1 MAYTGASAA
10 ILSNYSEVLKVYYLP
25 AIQEQL
31 QNENILTSI
40 IDVNEEDVSGKSAT
54 IECHYGRSNG
64 GGSVAD
70 GGALPEADYQKFKTC
85 TVPMRYHYGRVTFSG
100 PTIAATRDE
109 KGSYARVIDT
119 EIRGIATDTKKES
132 NRQMWGA
139 GYGVLARWATGATTT
154 ITVNKLYRGNALGG
168 DGFGSTFGGK
178 YFDEFSNNVMVN
190 QTSMSSSSSA
200 IMTVGSTN
208 GVVSAVDKTTSTLV
222 DTLTQTTD
230 NGNGVV
236 GDWYCRK
243 GSARTVTNATAA
255 GYQRLEMMGIR
266 GIVSDNDLD
275 EINCF
280 TASYSGLAVNDPL
293 QGLDVSTYPWWKAQ
307 VDKHPSGRYAGQRA
321 LTLKLMQKKFDM
333 TEQAAGKDYG
343 PDVIITTRSIRREY
357 LDRMQ
362 ADRRN
367 VNTMTLDGGWT
378 ALDYNGIPL
387 LVDNDAIDGEM
398 YFLTTK
404 DLVVFRMSDWD
415 WMTKDG
421 AVLSRITG
429 YDAYEAV
436 LFRYAELAC
445 RRRNS
450 QGVLADL
457 AYEPDR

>member
-1 MAYTGASAA
+1 MAYDGTNAA

-31 QNENILTSI
+31 QNENILSSL

-64 GGSVAD
+64 GGSIAD
-70 GGALPEADYQKFKTC
+70 GGALPDADFQKLKTC
-85 TVPMRYHYGRVTFSG
+85 TCPMRYHMGRVTFSG

-119 EIRGIATDTKKES
+119 EIKGIATDTKKEN

-154 ITVNKLYRGNALGG
+154 ITVNKKYRGNAIGG

-178 YFDEFSNNVMVN
+178 YFDEFSNMVLVN
-190 QTSMSSSSSA
+190 QTAMSGSSA
-200 IMTVGSTN
+200 IMTVGTTN
-208 GVVSAVDKTTSTLV
+208 GVVTAVDKTSSTLI
-222 DTLTQTTD
+222 DTLTLTTD
-230 NGNGVV
+230 NGSGVE
-236 GDWYCRK
+236 GDWYARK
-243 GSARTVTNATAA
+243 GSVRSATTGTAA
-255 GYQRLEMMGIR
+255 GYPRLEMMGIR
-266 GIVSDNDLD
+266 GIVSDDDLD

-280 TASYSGLAVNDPL
+280 TAADTGLKINDPL
-293 QGLDVSTYPWWKAQ
+293 QTLDVSTYPWWKAI
-307 VDKHPSGRYAGQRA
+307 VNKHDSGRYAGQRA
-321 LTLKLMQKKFDM
+321 LTLKLMQKQFDM

-343 PDVIITTRSIRREY
+343 PDIIITTRSLRREY

-378 ALDYNGIPL
+378 ALDYNGIPFM
-387 LVDNDAIDGEM
+387 VDNDAIDGEI

-421 AVLSRITG
+421 AVLSRVAG
-429 YDAYEAV
+429 YDAYEAI

-445 RRRNS
+445 RRRNT
-450 QGVLADL
+450 QGVLCDL
-457 AYEPDR
+457 SYESDR